1 MARRPTTAASLARG
15 GPNEKLTL
23 AEVCAELRVERSTF
37 YDWRAKGRAPRCLK
51 LPNGEIRVTR
61 RDLDEWLESCLMR

>member
-1 MARRPTTAASLARG
+1 MANKSTTAAPPTRG

-37 YDWRAKGRAPRCLK
+37 YDWRAKGRAPKCSK
-51 LPNGEIRVTR
+51 LPNGELRILR
-61 RDLDEWLESCLMR
+61 RDLDEWFESRRVA

>member
-1 MARRPTTAASLARG
+1 MARNRPTNVPLAHG
-15 GPNEKLTL
+15 GANEKLTL
-23 AEVCAELRVERSTF
+23 AEVCAELRIERSTF

-61 RDLDEWLESCLMR
+61 RDLDAWLETCLTR

>member
-1 MARRPTTAASLARG
+1 MARSARSAVFAPG
-15 GPNEKLTL
+15 RSPDEKLTL
-23 AEVCAELRVERSTF
+23 AELCAELKIQRSTF

-61 RDLDEWLESCLMR
+61 RDLDAWLETCLVR

>member
-1 MARRPTTAASLARG
+1 MARRQATSVPLAHG
-15 GPNEKLTL
+15 GHDEKLTL
-23 AEVCAELRVERSTF
+23 AEVCAELRIERSTF

-61 RDLDEWLESCLMR
+61 RDLDAWLETCLTR

>member
-1 MARRPTTAASLARG
+1 MARGPAAAASLTHG

-23 AEVCAELRVERSTF
+23 AEVCAELRIERSTF

-51 LPNGEIRVTR
+51 LPNGEIRITR
-61 RDLDEWLESCLMR
+61 RDLDAWIETRMA

>member
-1 MARRPTTAASLARG
+1 MARTPARTASLTRG

-23 AEVCAELRVERSTF
+23 AEVCAELRIERSTF

-51 LPNGEIRVTR
+51 LPNGEIRITR
-61 RDLDEWLESCLMR
+61 HDLDAWLESRLIR

>member
-1 MARRPTTAASLARG
+1 MAHRPRTVAPPTHG

-23 AEVCAELRVERSTF
+23 AEVCAELRIERSTF

-51 LPNGEIRVTR
+51 LPNGEIRVIR
-61 RDLDEWLESCLMR
+61 RDLDAWLETRLM